1 MMTKYPRG
9 IGVAVV
15 LAALFTV
22 LALDIQHLVALSYG
36 CALAA
41 GHVARESWR

>member
-1 MMTKYPRG
+1 MMTKFPRG

-15 LAALFTV
+15 IAALFTV
-22 LALDIQHLVALSYG
+22 LALDAAHLVALSYG
-36 CALAA
+36 CVLAA